1 MRVRAGEGAPPRPF
15 QQAWRQKPGMSGSCR
30 QASGVIYA
38 AMLACLMHWYI
49 SMLYVV
55 PVATVGGGGRGGGQD
70 GQGVAQ
76 AGEKGRDGATVG
88 AAALA
93 HAPAQRDP
101 LNLRGLPLGDQ

>member
-30 QASGVIYA
+30 QASVVIYA

-55 PVATVGGGGRGGGQD
+55 PVATVGGWGWWSSKRISRRQ
-70 GQGVAQ
+70 
-76 AGEKGRDGATVG
+76 
-88 AAALA
+88 
-93 HAPAQRDP
+93 AQRS
-101 LNLRGLPLGDQ
+101 RQA